1 MSLCFPLRNF
11 AFSSHHL
18 IAFPSF
24 QIQRTLHCSS
34 FNIIASTCNQFH
46 AISFQV
52 AQCFPVDMRADSRA
66 CSSAHVPVQMQI
78 PKPIFESVS
87 CYLPRQFKCLV
98 HYNLQL
104 QPQAAIMILF
114 HLPVLFCY
122 LPLHCLVTRTS
133 TQFLSDAF
141 QRFNAFYSLLP
152 SILPSLQFTF
162 QVSTHTVTLHSCACW
177 GLLEHNSSG
186 RDSLILASSG

>member
-1 MSLCFPLRNF
+1 MSLGFPLRNF
-11 AFSSHHL
+11 TLSSHHL

-66 CSSAHVPVQMQI
+66 CSSAHVPVEMPI
-78 PKPIFESVS
+78 PEPIFESVS

-98 HYNLQL
+98 HLQL
-104 QPQAAIMILF
+104 ATTTSSSNHDFVPPPSSVL
-114 HLPVLFCY
+114 LP
-122 LPLHCLVTRTS
+122 
-133 TQFLSDAF
+133 AF
-141 QRFNAFYSLLP
+141 SLLGDP
-152 SILPSLQFTF
+152 
-162 QVSTHTVTLHSCACW
+162 
-177 GLLEHNSSG
+177 N
-186 RDSLILASSG
+186 